1 MNEVRRGDTWHVART
16 EQGVYL
22 RVSESPHG
30 VTIPT
35 ARAREIL
42 DALQEVLADAQ

>member
-1 MNEVRRGDTWHVART
+1 MTEVRRGDTWHVAHG

-22 RVSESPHG
+22 RLATNVNG

-35 ARAREIL
+35 ATAKEIL
-42 DALQEVLADAQ
+42 DAMKELLDD